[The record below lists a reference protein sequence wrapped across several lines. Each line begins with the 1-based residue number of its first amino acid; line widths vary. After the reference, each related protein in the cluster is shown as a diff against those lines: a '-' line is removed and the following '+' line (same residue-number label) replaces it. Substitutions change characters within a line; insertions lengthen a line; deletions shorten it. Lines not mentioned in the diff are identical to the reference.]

1 MKVPAVAA
9 SAQSVSAARTR
20 FLAASFRS
28 ASMHWLMYTNVDSGR
43 ACQKDRPSAFSKS
56 IESNMKM
63 GAYCMGWVLA
73 GTVTVTFKK
82 EVLMRQYWGTL
93 R

>member
-1 MKVPAVAA
+1 
-9 SAQSVSAARTR
+9 
-20 FLAASFRS
+20 
-28 ASMHWLMYTNVDSGR
+28 MHWLMYTNVDSGR

-73 GTVTVTFKK
+73 GTVTVTF
-82 EVLMRQYWGTL
+82 RSC
-93 R
+93 